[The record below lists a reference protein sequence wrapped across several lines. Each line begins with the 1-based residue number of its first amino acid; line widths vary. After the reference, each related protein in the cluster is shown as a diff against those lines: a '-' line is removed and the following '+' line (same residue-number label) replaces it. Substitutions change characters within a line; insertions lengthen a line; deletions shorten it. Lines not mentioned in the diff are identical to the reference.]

1 MVDRIR
7 STTINYDNLLESV
20 EMSTKPV
27 ASTQAAVE
35 LRDFMEFLV
44 GTKRTELIRHDRTM
58 TKTIPGAPMV
68 IRIDGVF
75 SLS

>member
-1 MVDRIR
+1 
-7 STTINYDNLLESV
+7 
-20 EMSTKPV
+20 MSTKPV